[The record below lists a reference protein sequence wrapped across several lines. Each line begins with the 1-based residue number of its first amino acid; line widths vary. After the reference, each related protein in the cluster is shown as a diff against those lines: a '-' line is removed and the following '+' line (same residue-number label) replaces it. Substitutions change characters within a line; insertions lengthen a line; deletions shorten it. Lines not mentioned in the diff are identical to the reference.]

1 MSLVFKLETG
11 EPALQ
16 AAPLAGEPAP
26 ASDLPPPEP
35 ALLDWATLT
44 PPVDSHL
51 APCPHCGSP
60 NGVSASSCWSCE
72 ASLLPLRQSRRGRAP
87 WLAATTPT
95 HAPDPADESLP
106 VLTSAVEDNSP
117 TAQHGMTSFP
127 TSAPASAPVPG
138 AVGRGH
144 AWQTGASI
152 LIVAAVAVGALVY
165 FETPAP
171 APPRV
176 VKGGGFIV
184 DTPETA
190 ALMNHRPA
198 PTAPADLVG
207 AGNAPPGVAEARPD
221 ALRALA
227 VEPGNPP
234 AARAQ
239 PSAAPAAS
247 KAAYAGKARR
257 TPRQADEPTPPAV
270 PMRDRP
276 EPSWQAPPP
285 VRAACTPTVA
295 ALGLCTAP
303 STPTQTK
310 E

>member
-1 MSLVFKLETG
+1 MRVLKLETG
-11 EPALQ
+11 DAALQ
-16 AAPLAGEPAP
+16 AAPLAGEPTPGA
-26 ASDLPPPEP
+26 LPQPEP

-95 HAPDPADESLP
+95 HAPDPAEASLP

-117 TAQHGMTSFP
+117 TAQHWMAEGPAFFP
-127 TSAPASAPVPG
+127 TSVPASASASAPAPG
-138 AVGRGH
+138 AGGRGH

-152 LIVAAVAVGALVY
+152 LVVAAVAVGALVY
-165 FETPAP
+165 FETP

-190 ALMNHRPA
+190 ALTNARPA
-198 PTAPADLVG
+198 PTA
-207 AGNAPPGVAEARPD
+207 R
-221 ALRALA
+221 
-227 VEPGNPP
+227 
-234 AARAQ
+234 
-239 PSAAPAAS
+239 
-247 KAAYAGKARR
+247 
-257 TPRQADEPTPPAV
+257 
-270 PMRDRP
+270 
-276 EPSWQAPPP
+276 
-285 VRAACTPTVA
+285 CTPA
-295 ALGLCTAP
+295 SSA
-303 STPTQTK
+303 
-310 E
+310 